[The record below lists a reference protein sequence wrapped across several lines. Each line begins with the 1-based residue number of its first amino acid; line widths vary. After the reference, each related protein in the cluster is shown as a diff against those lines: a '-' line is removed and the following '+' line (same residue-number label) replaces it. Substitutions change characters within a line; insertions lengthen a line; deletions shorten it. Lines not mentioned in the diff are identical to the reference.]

1 MSRIDYHLQGS
12 TLIKPSPDTLIKNP
26 HLEGGPFF
34 WEAGPTGVLLVH
46 GFTAT
51 TAEVRPLGKALHA
64 RGYTVSG
71 PVLPGHNTY
80 PEDINNFSWR
90 DWVSTVEE
98 TYQELT
104 STCEQV
110 FVGGES
116 TGGMLALYIAT
127 QEPKISGVLTYAPAL
142 KLNMSPLN
150 RLILRLISPFVPVL
164 PKGGEDD
171 DLPWK
176 GYMVNPVKGI
186 VQLLELQK
194 KVQPRLHLIHQPVLV
209 VQGKLD
215 STVDAVVPQ
224 MIHDGIS
231 SDVNEIH
238 WMEKSSHCVALDCEL
253 EQVIEITLRFLSR
266 LKN

>member
-1 MSRIDYHLQGS
+1 L
-12 TLIKPSPDTLIKNP
+12 
-26 HLEGGPFF
+26 

-64 RGYTVSG
+64 KGYTVSG

-90 DWVSTVEE
+90 DWVSTVEDACW
-98 TYQELT
+98 ELI
-104 STCEQV
+104 SRCERV

-116 TGGMLALYIAT
+116 TGGLLALYLAI
-127 QEPKISGVLTYAPAL
+127 QEPNISGVLTYAPGL
-142 KLNMSPLN
+142 KLNMSSLD
-150 RLILRLISPFVPVL
+150 RLKLRLVSPFVPYL
-164 PKGGEDD
+164 PKAGEDD

-176 GYMVNPVKGI
+176 GYTVNPLKGV

-194 KVQPRLHLIHQPVLV
+194 QVRPHLHQIHHPVLV
-209 VQGKLD
+209 VQGRLD
-215 STVDAVVPQ
+215 QTVDPVVPQ
-224 MIHDGIS
+224 MIYDGIS
-231 SDVNEIH
+231 SDVKEIH

-253 EQVIEITLRFLSR
+253 EHVIEVTLRFLA
-266 LKN
+266 KVKI